1 MGKKLSEMSLEELWA
16 LFPINLTAHQDCWAE
31 WYAEEADA
39 LRKLLP
45 GGQGLRIHHIG
56 STAIPG
62 IWAKPVIDILLE
74 APAPDALRAAGERLV
89 AGGWICM
96 SDTGERISLNKGY
109 TEAGLEE
116 RVFHLHL
123 RLPGDCGEIRF
134 RDYLRAHP
142 EAAKAYER
150 LKLSL
155 WKTCGH
161 NRDRYTAG
169 KTGFVIKYTRLAEA
183 EASRRYAACKEAEQE
198 GKRRLP

>member
-1 MGKKLSEMSLEELWA
+1 MSKRLSEMTLEELWQ
-16 LFPINLTAHQDCWAE
+16 LFPIILTAHDAKWSE
-31 WYAEEADA
+31 WYNDEYE
-39 LRKLLP
+39 KLCVILS
-45 GGQGLRIHHIG
+45 GMKTRISHIG
-56 STAIPG
+56 STAIKT